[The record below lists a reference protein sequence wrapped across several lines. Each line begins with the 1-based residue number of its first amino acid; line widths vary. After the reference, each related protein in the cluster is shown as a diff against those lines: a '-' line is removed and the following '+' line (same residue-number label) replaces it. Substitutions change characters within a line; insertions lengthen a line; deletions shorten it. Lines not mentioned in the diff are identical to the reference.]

1 MSTGIR
7 GLLLCGGA
15 STRFGSNKLLAPAG
29 SGANTIVAAA
39 ASHLLE
45 GAGNALAVI
54 PAGARELRAILEP
67 LGCEVLE
74 SPRTSAGMG
83 ASLAAGVEALPD
95 AAGWIVA
102 LGDMPFIVPDTISAV
117 RAALESGALL
127 AAPVHVDSKER
138 GHPVGF
144 ARALAKELL
153 ALSGDEGARGVVHR
167 HRAQLRLV
175 EVNDAGIFLDI
186 DTPAD
191 LAGNPHA
198 PD

>member
-15 STRFGSNKLLAPAG
+15 STRFGSNKLLASAA
-29 SGANTIVAAA
+29 SGAGPIVAAA
-39 ASHLLE
+39 ARHLIE

-54 PAGARELRAILEP
+54 PGGARELREILEP

-74 SPRTSAGMG
+74 SQRTSAGMG

-102 LGDMPFIVPDTISAV
+102 LGDMPFIVPGTISAV
-117 RAALESGALL
+117 RAALASGALL
-127 AAPVHVDSKER
+127 AAPVRIGSKER

-144 ARALAKELL
+144 ARSLAKELL
-153 ALSGDEGARGVVHR
+153 ALTGDEGARGVVQR
-167 HRAQLRLV
+167 HRAALRLV
-175 EVNDAGIFLDI
+175 EVNDPGIFVDI

-191 LAGNPHA
+191 LAKRPG
-198 PD
+198 